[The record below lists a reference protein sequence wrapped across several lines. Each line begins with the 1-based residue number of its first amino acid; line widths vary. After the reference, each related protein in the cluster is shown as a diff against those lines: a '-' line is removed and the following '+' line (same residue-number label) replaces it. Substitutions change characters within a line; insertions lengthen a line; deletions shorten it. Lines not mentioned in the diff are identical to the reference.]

1 MEGEKMPDNIIDS
14 DATWS
19 LTAYVKHNEG
29 MRVMEEKLQTERDR
43 RYAEV
48 NVEKEKAL
56 KIKETADLTA
66 LELARESQV
75 YKDER
80 NDSRNE
86 QSIKQTGIYATRDD
100 IAMVLSKMDEALK
113 PLIKFVNAQQGSSV
127 GVAESTNKFHVNT
140 STIIGIIGIVFLIIT
155 YFK

>member
-1 MEGEKMPDNIIDS
+1 MADNTIDLVGT
-14 DATWS
+14 TWT
-19 LTAYVKHNEG
+19 LEAYVKHNEC

-100 IAMVLSKMDEALK
+100 IAMVLTKMDEALK
-113 PLIKFVNAQQGSSV
+113 PLIKFVNSQQGSSE
-127 GVAESTNKFHVNT
+127 GVAENTNKFHMNT
-140 STIIGIIGIVFLIIT
+140 NTVIAIVGVLILLYT
-155 YFK
+155 FFKLGGN

>member
-1 MEGEKMPDNIIDS
+1 MLEKDKEW
-14 DATWS
+14 T
-19 LTAYVKHNEG
+19 LTAYVKHNES
-29 MRVMEEKLQTERDR
+29 MRNMEEKLQIERDR

-86 QSIKQTGIYATRDD
+86 QTMKLTGIYATRDD
-100 IAMVLSKMDEALK
+100 IAMVLAKMDEALK
-113 PLIKFVNAQQGSSV
+113 PLIKFVNSQEGSSV
-127 GVAESTNKFHVNT
+127 GVAESSNKFRVNT
-140 STIIGIIGIVFLIIT
+140 TTIVSVIGIIFLIMT
-155 YFK
+155 FFR